1 MKQPA
6 SPPRA
11 LTQQSLSRGSKDPV
25 SELANTKD
33 LWDLR
38 DDQEATRKSTVPVL
52 LPIDSAC
59 RFDRIELSALALA
72 STSQLIGLIPM
83 VLTQAAM
90 LAATMVNVHVH
101 TSSDDAS
108 ACSTCKKAVA
118 VSHSVA
124 CLHYLSY
131 FLISLSVLVDPKYN
145 AHVEWAILLMQLR
158 VL

>member
-1 MKQPA
+1 
-6 SPPRA
+6 
-11 LTQQSLSRGSKDPV
+11 
-25 SELANTKD
+25 
-33 LWDLR
+33 
-38 DDQEATRKSTVPVL
+38 
-52 LPIDSAC
+52 
-59 RFDRIELSALALA
+59 
-72 STSQLIGLIPM
+72 M

-90 LAATMVNVHVH
+90 LATTMVNLHVH